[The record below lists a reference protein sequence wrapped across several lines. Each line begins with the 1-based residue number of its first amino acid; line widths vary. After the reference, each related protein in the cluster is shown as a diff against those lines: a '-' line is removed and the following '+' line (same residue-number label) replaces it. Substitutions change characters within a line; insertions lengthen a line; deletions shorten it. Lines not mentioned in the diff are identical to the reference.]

1 MSDVIYKKVNVLG
14 IPVSAIQPEEA
25 AGKSLEL
32 MRSKELHSIYF
43 LSAGSS
49 LYAREN
55 PWAADVISSCDFVL
69 PGDKNME
76 EAIFSDGGTL
86 EKEPGLEEYTDYYL
100 NYLFYWLNKENRVVY
115 SVVDG
120 QKRLDI
126 ARDYFKENYPNISAD
141 GLVFKDYDNAVNEIN
156 AVIPD
161 VLLLCLSV
169 KEQVTFLKEYV
180 SMMNTRLVVA
190 IDTMESHFHKGAD
203 DVPSFVQ
210 MLHLERV
217 YHWIKKD
224 QKHQETIVSSLFKNK
239 VAEENPETVI
249 SEEDKNS
256 EQEPKIVQ
264 SDEDSS
270 I

>member
-1 MSDVIYKKVNVLG
+1 MSDSNYKKVNVLG
-14 IPVSAIQPEEA
+14 IPVLAIQPEKA
-25 AGKSLEL
+25 AKKSLEM

-49 LYAREN
+49 LYAKEN
-55 PWAADVISSCDFVL
+55 SWAADVITSCAFVL

-76 EAIFSDGGTL
+76 EALFSDGGTL

-100 NYLFYWLNKENRVVY
+100 NYLFYWLEKENRTVY
-115 SVVDG
+115 SVVDE

-126 ARDYFKENYPNISAD
+126 VKDYFKENYRNISAD
-141 GLVFKDYDNAVNEIN
+141 GLVFKDYDITVNEIN

-161 VLLLCLSV
+161 ILLLCLPV

-180 SMMNTRLVVA
+180 SMMNTRLVIA
-190 IDTMESHFHKGAD
+190 IDTMETHFHKGAD

-210 MLHLERV
+210 MLHLEKV

-224 QKHQETIVSSLFKNK
+224 QKHQETVVSSLFKNK
-239 VAEENPETVI
+239 VAEENQESAFPG
-249 SEEDKNS
+249 DKKS
-256 EQEPKIVQ
+256 DKEIEIVQ

-270 I
+270 V